1 MNTIL
6 SIPIA
11 LNREEIRTQLAIR
24 AGTKAEAT
32 LERIL
37 NGVDALARPK
47 AIYRVSYVE
56 DRGTD
61 TVAVEDTI
69 FHSATMRRNLEEVG
83 RIFPFIVTC
92 GTEVENTPID
102 SDDAVQRTWLSMI
115 ELALLRQAM
124 ETLRNT
130 IQEEYQLD
138 HLSVMNPG
146 SAEAGVW
153 PIEEQRPLFDLFGGP
168 EVVEQA
174 IGVRLLPSYF
184 MTPGMSASGILFPS
198 ETTYINCQLCQRQDC
213 PSRKAPFD
221 AVLWQSIQTS

>member
-32 LERIL
+32 LEKIL

>member
-6 SIPIA
+6 SIPIV